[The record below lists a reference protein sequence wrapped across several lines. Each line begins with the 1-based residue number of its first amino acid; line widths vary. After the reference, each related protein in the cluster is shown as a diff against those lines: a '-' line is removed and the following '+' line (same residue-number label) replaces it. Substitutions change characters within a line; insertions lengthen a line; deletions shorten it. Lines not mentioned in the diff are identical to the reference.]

1 MCFFFIL
8 KKKNGVK
15 RHLRTLNTT
24 IYIFLETNVKILD
37 VYPTSIKTKSERVN
51 AMEVD
56 FVCDKI
62 YESYSI
68 KLNEKLILD
77 GRPK

>member
-1 MCFFFIL
+1 MYAFDNKTVNEYQF
-8 KKKNGVK
+8 NGSNNAVAP
-15 RHLRTLNTT
+15 
-24 IYIFLETNVKILD
+24 VKILD
-37 VYPTSIKTKSERVN
+37 VYPTSIKTKPERVN

-62 YESYSI
+62 YESYSN